1 MSKYWKTYPLG
12 SSEAMKQEPPIN
24 PPSTSVKGVY
34 GHEFKCQHGH
44 EDCSDKPNGD
54 CWLDWLREE
63 QYQAAMQDAIN
74 EQMYNDNQ

>member
-1 MSKYWKTYPLG
+1 MSKY
-12 SSEAMKQEPPIN
+12 SN
-24 PPSTSVKGVY
+24 
-34 GHEFKCQHGH
+34 EFKCQHGH
-44 EDCSDKPNGD
+44 EDCADKPNGD